1 MDGLLLIAVLAAVVI
16 AFTVSASAGFGGS
29 LILVPALALVLG
41 TKSGTALAALLL
53 ATNNVVKVWAYRK
66 TIPWRRAALITILI
80 AVGTALGALLFVAAA
95 EKVVTVAVI
104 VTFVLAFVA
113 ERFDLSGLRRRF
125 GAPLLALLSGA
136 TSGFSGTSGPL
147 KGLAVRSL
155 DLDRL
160 HLVGAL
166 SVASLVGDATKTA
179 IWTEAALI
187 PANAYFMALA
197 AVPLMFAAT
206 LGGRRDRKSTRLN
219 SSHANISYAVFCLK
233 KQITH
238 LHHGLGELQIHHA
251 QPGPRQRRR
260 IARKHSTPAYNP
272 HARAGHNRESR
283 RP

>member
-1 MDGLLLIAVLAAVVI
+1 MDGLLLVAVLAAVAI

-29 LILVPALALVLG
+29 LILVPALALMLG

-53 ATNNVVKVWAYRK
+53 AANNVVKVWAYRK
-66 TIPWRRAALITILI
+66 TIPWRRAALITVII
-80 AVGTALGALLFVAAA
+80 AVGTALGALLFVAAS
-95 EKVVTVAVI
+95 ETLVTVAVL

-187 PANAYFMALA
+187 PADAYLLALA

-206 LGGRRDRKSTRLN
+206 LGGRRLN
-219 SSHANISYAVFCLK
+219 SR
-233 KQITH
+233 
-238 LHHGLGELQIHHA
+238 LGERGFTGLFWLVMT
-251 QPGPRQRRR
+251 GYT
-260 IARKHSTPAYNP
+260 ARLAI
-272 HARAGHNRESR
+272 GL
-283 RP
+283 